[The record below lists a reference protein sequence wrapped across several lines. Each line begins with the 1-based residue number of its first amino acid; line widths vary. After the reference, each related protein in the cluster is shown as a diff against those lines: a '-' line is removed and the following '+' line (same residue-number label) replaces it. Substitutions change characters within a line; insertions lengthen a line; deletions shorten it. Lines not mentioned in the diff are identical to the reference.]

1 MSDTQ
6 PSRILLVD
14 DEADIVELLTY
25 NLEREGYKVKVAYN
39 GKKALEV
46 AKGFLPHLV
55 IMDIMLP
62 EIDGI
67 ETARRMREIQELEQT
82 YILFLTARTEEYA
95 QIAAFEIGGN
105 DYITKPIKPRALLSR
120 IHALLNRGS
129 RQEKRTDI
137 LSFGHLVID
146 KNKYV
151 VLNKGV
157 ELILPRKEFELLVY
171 LFQHPHTIVT
181 REDIL
186 QAVWGRDVYVLSRT
200 VDVHIRKIREKIGE
214 DYIKTVKGVGYMFE
228 PPALSV

>member
-1 MSDTQ
+1 
-6 PSRILLVD
+6 VD

-25 NLEREGYKVKVAYN
+25 NLEKEGYKVKAANN
-39 GKKALEV
+39 GNKALEV

-67 ETARRMREIQELEQT
+67 ETARRMREMQELEET
-82 YILFLTARTEEYA
+82 YLLFLTARTEEYA
-95 QIAAFEIGGN
+95 QIAAFEIGGD

-129 RQEKRTDI
+129 RQEKRTEI
-137 LSFGHLVID
+137 LSFSHLVID
-146 KNKYV
+146 KNRYV

-171 LFQHPHTIVT
+171 LFLHPHTIVT

-186 QAVWGRDVYVLSRT
+186 QAVWGRDVYVSSRT

>member
-1 MSDTQ
+1 MTGAQSY
-6 PSRILLVD
+6 RILIVD
-14 DEADIVELLTY
+14 DEADIIELLTY
-25 NLEREGYKVKVAYN
+25 NLEKEGYQVKAANN
-39 GKKALEV
+39 GNKALEV

-67 ETARRMREIQELEQT
+67 ETARRMREMQELQET

-95 QIAAFEIGGN
+95 QIAAFEIGGD

-120 IHALLNRGS
+120 IHALINRGN
-129 RQEKRTDI
+129 RQEKREDI
-137 LSFGHLVID
+137 LSFGQLVID
-146 KNKYV
+146 KSKYLV
-151 VLNKGV
+151 ISKGI

-171 LFQHPHTIVT
+171 LSQHPNTIVT
-181 REDIL
+181 REEIL

-228 PPALSV
+228 PAAF